1 MNCDNCL
8 YKNMCKYEDEARKF
22 ESVVQE
28 FVDKET
34 LKPDYVK
41 ILFNCK
47 KFKRHY
53 GKKEDGIVK

>member
-1 MNCDNCL
+1 
-8 YKNMCKYEDEARKF
+8 MCKYEDEARKF

-34 LKPDYVK
+34 LKPEYVK
-41 ILFNCK
+41 VLFNCE